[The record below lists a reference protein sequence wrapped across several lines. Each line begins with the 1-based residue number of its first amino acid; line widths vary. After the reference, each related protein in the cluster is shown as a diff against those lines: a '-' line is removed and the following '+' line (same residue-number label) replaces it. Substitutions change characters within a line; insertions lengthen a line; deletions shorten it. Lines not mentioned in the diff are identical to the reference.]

1 MFFVYWCGNSSQS
14 WATPTQ
20 ETKEDIS
27 STSSKY
33 DDISK
38 QECMQWCKIMRK
50 SNESNKERSDSE
62 MDKDCNNLC
71 EATQGMQNRDTD
83 SCEKSEGV
91 LRDACYTDIAKAK
104 KDPSLCE
111 KIADQT
117 MMGSCYTLI
126 AEIIKD
132 PTLCN
137 NVKWE
142 IREDICIQG
151 AQK

>member
-1 MFFVYWCGNSSQS
+1 
-14 WATPTQ
+14 
-20 ETKEDIS
+20 
-27 STSSKY
+27 
-33 DDISK
+33 
-38 QECMQWCKIMRK
+38 
-50 SNESNKERSDSE
+50 
-62 MDKDCNNLC
+62 
-71 EATQGMQNRDTD
+71 
-83 SCEKSEGV
+83 
-91 LRDACYTDIAKAK
+91 
-104 KDPSLCE
+104 
-111 KIADQT
+111 